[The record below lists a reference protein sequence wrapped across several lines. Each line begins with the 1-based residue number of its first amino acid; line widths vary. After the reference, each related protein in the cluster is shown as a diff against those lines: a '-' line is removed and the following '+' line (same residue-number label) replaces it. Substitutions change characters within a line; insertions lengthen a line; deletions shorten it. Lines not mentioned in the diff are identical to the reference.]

1 LLDSQSLS
9 VRIIDLMQE
18 LSKPMSPEPR
28 STAPQTFLASL
39 KQQLKAH
46 RLRVA
51 ISVALLI
58 GLLAAFVVMLQHVSL
73 AEIWS
78 YVRAAQWQWLAVTFG
93 LLLTGQMVRVLRSMR
108 LLQWDRPA
116 SVQTVSQAV
125 YGGQVI
131 NWLSPLRIGDV
142 WRVWRASSDRPGSLI
157 WTASS
162 VVVEKSTDS
171 LVLAGFAAVLLFSP
185 LPAGFSVPVVRLLAT
200 ALLGLLLVTGLSA
213 LSSTR
218 LRDKI
223 LGRLPKVDAWLKS
236 ERGRAML
243 PPALGLRSNWKR
255 WLELLVYTSTI
266 WLIALLTNVALAF
279 AFNIHIGLIGH
290 VLLLLALQTTSVF
303 APVPGNVGVFPI
315 VCLSVM
321 PVMGVSQPE
330 AIAYGSVLYVMVYG
344 ALLAMAAIA
353 FGAPL
358 IGRLFSQPKDLTHVT
373 EP

>member
-1 LLDSQSLS
+1 
-9 VRIIDLMQE
+9 MQE
-18 LSKPMSPEPR
+18 LSSPISPEQR
-28 STAPQTFLASL
+28 ATAASQTFFAGLR
-39 KQQLKAH
+39 QQFQLH

-51 ISVALLI
+51 ISILLLT
-58 GLLAAFVVMLQHVSL
+58 GLLVAFVIMLQHVSL

-93 LLLTGQMVRVLRSMR
+93 LLLTGQCVRVLRSKR

-116 SVQTVSQAV
+116 DVQTVSQAV
-125 YGGQVI
+125 YGGQII
-131 NWLSPLRIGDV
+131 NWLSPLRVGDV
-142 WRVWRASSDRPGSLI
+142 WRVWRASSERPGSLI

-185 LPAGFSVPVVRLLAT
+185 LPAGFSVPVVRLLTT
-200 ALLGLLLVTGLSA
+200 AVLGVLLVTALSA

-223 LGRLPKVDAWLKS
+223 LGRLPKVDAFLKS
-236 ERGRAML
+236 ERGLALL
-243 PPALGLRSNWKR
+243 PPSLGLRTNWKR
-255 WLELLVYTSTI
+255 WMELLFYTSSI
-266 WLIALLTNVALAF
+266 WLIALLTNITLAF
-279 AFNIHIGLIGH
+279 AFNIHIGLIGQ

-303 APVPGNVGVFPI
+303 APVPGNVGVFPV
-315 VCLSVM
+315 VCVSVM

-330 AIAYGSVLYVMVYG
+330 AIAYGSTLYVLVYG
-344 ALLAMAAIA
+344 ALLVMAALA

-358 IGRLFSQPKDLTHVT
+358 VRRLLSKPNDLKHAT
-373 EP
+373 ES

>member
-1 LLDSQSLS
+1 
-9 VRIIDLMQE
+9 MQE
-18 LSKPMSPEPR
+18 LSSPIPPEQR
-28 STAPQTFLASL
+28 ATAASQTFLASL
-39 KQQLKAH
+39 KQQIQTH

-51 ISVALLI
+51 LSISLLI
-58 GLLAAFVVMLQHVSL
+58 GLLVAFVVMLQHVSL

-78 YVRAAQWQWLAVTFG
+78 YVRAAQWQWLAVTFA
-93 LLLTGQMVRVLRSMR
+93 LLLVGQCVRVVRSMR
-108 LLQWDRPA
+108 LLQWDQPA
-116 SVQTVSQAV
+116 EMLTVSQAV

-171 LVLAGFAAVLLFSP
+171 LVLAGFAALLLFSP
-185 LPAGFSVPVVRLLAT
+185 LPAGFSVPVVRLLTT
-200 ALLGLLLVTGLSA
+200 ALFGVLLITGLSA

-223 LGRLPKVDAWLKS
+223 LSRLPKVDAWLKS
-236 ERGRAML
+236 ERGLAML
-243 PPALGLRSNWKR
+243 PPALGLRTNWKR
-255 WLELLVYTSTI
+255 WMELLFYTSSI
-266 WLIALLTNVALAF
+266 WLIALLTNVALAY
-279 AFNIHIGLIGH
+279 AFNIHIGLAGQ

-330 AIAYGSVLYVMVYG
+330 AIAYGSTLYVMVYG
-344 ALLAMAAIA
+344 ALLTMAAVA

-358 IGRLFSQPKDLTHVT
+358 IGRLLRQPKDLTHAT
-373 EP
+373 KS

>member
-1 LLDSQSLS
+1 
-9 VRIIDLMQE
+9 MQE
-18 LSKPMSPEPR
+18 LSTPMSQEPV
-28 STAPQTFLASL
+28 STAASQTLLASL
-39 KQQLKAH
+39 KQQFQMH
-46 RLRVA
+46 RLRVV
-51 ISVALLI
+51 ISI
-58 GLLAAFVVMLQHVSL
+58 GLLAGLLIAFVVMLQHVSL
-73 AEIWS
+73 GEIWS

-93 LLLTGQMVRVLRSMR
+93 LLLAGQMVRVVRSVR

-116 SVQTVSQAV
+116 GVQTVSQAV

-131 NWLSPLRIGDV
+131 NWLSPLRVGDA

-171 LVLAGFAAVLLFSP
+171 LVLAGFAVLLLFSP
-185 LPAGFSVPVVRLLAT
+185 LPAGFSVPLVRLLTT
-200 ALLGLLLVTGLSA
+200 ALLGALLVTGLSA
-213 LSSTR
+213 LSSTK

-223 LGRLPKVDAWLKS
+223 LSRLPRVDTWLKS
-236 ERGRAML
+236 ERGRALL
-243 PPALGLRSNWKR
+243 PPALGLRSNWRR
-255 WLELLVYTSTI
+255 WLELLFYTATI
-266 WLIALLTNVALAF
+266 WGIALVTNVALAF

-321 PVMGVSQPE
+321 PLMGVSGPE
-330 AIAYGSVLYVMVYG
+330 AIAYGSVLYVLVYG
-344 ALLAMAAIA
+344 ALLLMAAIA

-358 IGRLFSQPKDLTHVT
+358 MGRLIAQQKDLAHAT